1 MHSPELLTKY
11 LGHPPTAEQQKLFVM
26 LDTFLHSDQS
36 WSAFVLKGYAG
47 TGKTTAISALV
58 KMLAGY
64 KLKSVLLAPTGRAA
78 KVLAGYSGRQAYT
91 IHKKIYR
98 KKSASDFGSAFVLA
112 ENKHKETIFIV
123 DEASMITD
131 QRNDTDLGPKQ
142 SGGLLHDLVRYVY
155 ETDTNCR
162 IIFVGDTAQLPPVG
176 SQESPALAEEQL
188 RQKYDLEV
196 HSIEL
201 KEVLRQGKSSG
212 ILENATAVRDL
223 ISSEDIKAPRFQTK
237 GFPDFYR
244 INGDRLLDGL
254 NYAYDKYGVENTLVV
269 CRSNKSANLYNQ
281 HIRAQILYREE
292 EITGGDHI
300 MIVKNNYFWLPE
312 ESESA
317 FIANGDIAKVIRIR
331 TEQEIHGFRFCEA
344 TLQMIDIP
352 GEPIITA
359 KIMLDTLSSESPNL
373 SYDQQKA
380 LYDSV
385 VKDYEWIKTKKERM
399 EKIKNDPFYNALQI
413 KFAYAVTC
421 HKSQGGQW
429 PCVFI
434 DQGYLTEEMLN
445 KDFLRWLYTAITRA
459 SKEVFLVNFNGMF
472 FGQ

>member
-1 MHSPELLTKY
+1 MHAPELLTRY
-11 LGHPPTAEQQKLFVM
+11 LGHSPTAEQQKLFVM
-26 LDTFLHSDQS
+26 LDTFLQSDQP

-98 KKSASDFGSAFVLA
+98 KKSATDFGSAFVLA
-112 ENKHKETIFIV
+112 ENKHKGTIFIV

-176 SQESPALAEEQL
+176 SQESPALSEALLKQE
-188 RQKYDLEV
+188 YDLEV

-201 KEVLRQGKSSG
+201 KEVLRQDKSSG

-244 INGDRLLDGL
+244 INGERLLDGL

-331 TEQEIHGFRFCEA
+331 AEQEIHGFRFCEA

-373 SYDQQKA
+373 AYDQQKS

-385 VKDYEWIKTKKERM
+385 LKDYEWIKTKKERM
-399 EKIKNDPFYNALQI
+399 EKIRNDPFYNALQI